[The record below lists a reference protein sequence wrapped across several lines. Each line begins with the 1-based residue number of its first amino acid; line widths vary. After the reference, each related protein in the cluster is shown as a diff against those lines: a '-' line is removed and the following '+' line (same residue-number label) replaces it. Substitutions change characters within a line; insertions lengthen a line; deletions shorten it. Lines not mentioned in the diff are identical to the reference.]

1 MKNKAIGTVIVIIIV
16 IVVVAGGIGGYM
28 VMSGSDEAA
37 PTDNDTST
45 DTGTSTDSDTFS
57 GTWKGTEIDTGEQVS
72 GTWEFTADW
81 FYKEVSGSIDGDATG
96 DIDGSVVGGS
106 LSVQGKVSEG
116 KKVTFTAEGVSS
128 DKSEI
133 SGEWEIRENV
143 QETGSSTLLYEG
155 TWSGQKE

>member
-1 MKNKAIGTVIVIIIV
+1 MKDKGIGTGIVIIIV
-16 IVVVAGGIGGYM
+16 VVVVAGGIGGYM
-28 VMSGSDEAA
+28 VMSGSDEGA
-37 PTDNDTST
+37 PTDTPPDTDTSS
-45 DTGTSTDSDTFS
+45 DTDTFS
-57 GTWKGTEIDTGEQVS
+57 GTWEGTKSDTGEQVS
-72 GTWEFTADW
+72 GTWEFTVDW
-81 FYKEVSGSIDGDATG
+81 FYKEVSGSIEGDVKA

-106 LSVQGKVSEG
+106 LMAQGKISED
-116 KKVTFTAEGVSS
+116 KITLTAEGVSK